1 MLGRAGVDI
10 GMGMGMGSGRIK
22 CVLAI
27 TKGTLNGVMGKASGY
42 SGQLGEWPVTRSGV
56 ELGVRDA

>member
-1 MLGRAGVDI
+1 MNV
-10 GMGMGMGSGRIK
+10 

-27 TKGTLNGVMGKASGY
+27 TKGTLNSVMGEASGY
-42 SGQLGEWPVTRSGV
+42 SGQLRVWPVTRSGV